1 MEMKLRGMRWEAI
14 QIGWTH
20 GIRELGG
27 SNYQQLVRDYR
38 RITKLGCITKLG
50 FIAGGTGVLIYVV
63 FEIFETN

>member
-38 RITKLGCITKLG
+38 RITKLG